1 MTEADRE
8 LIDRWLDGEL
18 PSDEEVRLAS
28 RLEADSEAVSY
39 LARRAHLHGALRQA
53 VQRSALQQKALAMV
67 EFPPSRERHDLAA
80 LPQRR
85 WRPTKASW
93 AAAVSLAVLMVGS
106 SVMWLGQAKASPS
119 DLVRQA
125 LGAHSAT
132 LDRCY
137 RVEIRAESGRR
148 EAAGAGL
155 PAQPETLLWTRGDRF
170 WNQIRVGEQLVAW
183 GRDEQGGVWF
193 TLSPE
198 AGARLAREEVPEP
211 LALACELRSLELE
224 SLLRSIL
231 ADFDL
236 RRDPASGGGDL
247 IHAELK
253 EGRTHPRYRSA
264 LLELDAQS
272 HVLRRVVLH
281 RAHNGRAVAAVEFT
295 LIKTTLNDDASYT
308 LAGHLAPDAAI
319 YDRQSGHGQRGRLIN
334 QFLRFV
340 RVRPGSDARISPE
353 R

>member
-1 MTEADRE
+1 
-8 LIDRWLDGEL
+8 
-18 PSDEEVRLAS
+18 
-28 RLEADSEAVSY
+28 
-39 LARRAHLHGALRQA
+39 
-53 VQRSALQQKALAMV
+53 MV
-67 EFPPSRERHDLAA
+67 EFPPSPERHDLAA

-93 AAAVSLAVLMVGS
+93 AAAVSLAVLMVGG

-148 EAAGAGL
+148 EAVGAGL

-236 RRDPASGGGDL
+236 RREPASGGVRSDPRRIERGP
-247 IHAELK
+247 HA
-253 EGRTHPRYRSA
+253 SA
-264 LLELDAQS
+264 LPFGAP
-272 HVLRRVVLH
+272 RVGCAEPCVTP
-281 RAHNGRAVAAVEFT
+281 GGAAPRT
-295 LIKTTLNDDASYT
+295 QR
-308 LAGHLAPDAAI
+308 P
-319 YDRQSGHGQRGRLIN
+319 RGR
-334 QFLRFV
+334 
-340 RVRPGSDARISPE
+340 GGRIHLDQDDSE
-353 R
+353 